1 MKKASSRTIELYC
14 TYFDHN
20 YLRKGLALYLSL
32 SQQSRPKR
40 TVLAVLALS
49 RRCETVLRK
58 LALPDLLV
66 LSLEELE
73 RREPRLLQAKA
84 NRKTVEYYFTLTP
97 WVIKHALDEVPE
109 AKRATYLDSD
119 LYFFDSPDAIW
130 EEIGE
135 APMTFV
141 EHRFSKE
148 YAEKKEFGKFNVGWN
163 TFDRSHVAQKALDW
177 W

>member
-1 MKKASSRTIELYC
+1 M
-14 TYFDHN
+14 
-20 YLRKGLALYLSL
+20 
-32 SQQSRPKR
+32 
-40 TVLAVLALS
+40 LALS

-84 NRKTVEYYFTLTP
+84 NRKTVEYFFTLTP

-141 EHRFSKE
+141 EHRFSKDMQ
-148 YAEKKEFGKFNVGWN
+148 KEFGKFNVGWN
-163 TFDRSHVAQKALDW
+163 TFDRSHVAQKSPELVVERCIEWCHDYIDGEKFADQGYLTTLEKEFKESMHEIPRCKPC
-177 W
+177 